1 MRTLALIILLIFCQ
15 AQFALSQGTW
25 EMRVCASP
33 HSMPAS
39 SKEEPG
45 YDNLI
50 AEILASELDATLTFE
65 WTLFDDESI
74 RRTLL
79 AGECDVAIGVAEGA
93 AGLLS
98 TVPYLRTPY
107 VFVWRS
113 DAGVDVETL
122 DDDVLETLR
131 IGTYQTGIPSIALG
145 NRGLQ
150 RNLIEYPPVASRG
163 GPDRHGPILDAV
175 VRGEVDLGVVYGPA
189 AALWGARYPR
199 LLVYRPVLPE
209 FDVGASLLQYFRTWT
224 IGVRPH
230 DEALRDRLNV
240 ALASRWDEIQA
251 AITAFGVP
259 QLHLT
264 RPTSVGEKDHPSR
277 IRVGVIAPS
286 ESGGQVPLSI
296 IGEGARLGASLA
308 ENELA
313 RGPVQPGTI
322 EVLFASAPT
331 DEAAVR
337 AAGRLVSTE
346 AVDALVGGFGFD
358 QAVALAQ
365 IVERQQVLLFNTS
378 AIADE
383 LRGSVCSPFVFHVQ
397 ASASMYID
405 ATVQWF
411 SRAGHVRWFVVHE
424 DTAEGIRLL
433 ERTRQSLERSAVD
446 AASRAASRVAAVVG
460 AAATE
465 PGQFLYLE
473 VIELAEAAGADVILL
488 LLRTGDQELFLSQ
501 YPSSSSAAVVGLPFP
516 LAQTREYLYRF
527 RDVSPSAGL
536 TPRPALWE
544 ASLVEGGAGDLNQV
558 FLARTGLALEG
569 TGWAT
574 YASIM
579 MLAAAAEAGAAGDS
593 NAIVD
598 YLTDPAT
605 TFDLGKGVMAFR
617 VSDRQ
622 LLQPLYMVEADGD
635 AAWART
641 GLRKVALARALGTV
655 LPPESAAL
663 AQAPSTDCSY

>member
-15 AQFALSQGTW
+15 AQVALSQGTW

-39 SKEEPG
+39 SDEEPG

-107 VFVWRS
+107 VFVWRR
-113 DAGVDVETL
+113 DAGLDVETL

-150 RNLIEYPPVASRG
+150 RNLIEYSPVASRG
-163 GPDRHGPILDAV
+163 GPDRHRPILDAV

-189 AALWGARYPR
+189 AALWAARTPG

-209 FDVGASLLQYFRTWT
+209 FDVGTALLHYFRTWT

-240 ALASRWDEIQA
+240 ALAARWDEIQA
-251 AITAFGVP
+251 AISNFGVP
-259 QLHLT
+259 QLDLN
-264 RPTSVGEKDHPSR
+264 RPTPVSKQDHLSR

-286 ESGGQVPLSI
+286 ESGGEVPLSI
-296 IGEGARLGASLA
+296 VGEAARLGASLA

-313 RGPVQPGTI
+313 RGSVQPGTI

-358 QAVALAQ
+358 QALALAQ
-365 IVERQQVLLFNTS
+365 IARRQQVLLFNTS

-383 LRGSVCSPFVFHVQ
+383 LRGSACTPFVFHVQ
-397 ASASMYID
+397 AGASMYID
-405 ATVQWF
+405 AAAKWF
-411 SRAGHVRWFVVHE
+411 SEAGHERWFVVHE
-424 DTAEGIRLL
+424 ETTEGNRLL
-433 ERTRQSLERSAVD
+433 ERTRQSLERAAMD
-446 AASRAASRVAAVVG
+446 AAGGAASRVAAVVG
-460 AAATE
+460 AAATQ

-473 VIELAEAAGADVILL
+473 SIELAEAAGADVILL
-488 LLRTGDQELFLSQ
+488 LLPTRAQELFLSQ
-501 YPSSSSAAVVGLPFP
+501 YPSSASAALVGLPFP

-527 RDVSPSAGL
+527 RDLSPNAGL

-544 ASLVEGGAGDLNQV
+544 ASLAEGGAGDLNQV

-569 TGWAT
+569 TGWGT

-579 MLAAAAEAGAAGDS
+579 ILAAAAEAGMGGDS
-593 NAIVD
+593 NEIVD

-605 TFDLGKGVMAFR
+605 TFDLGKGAMSFR
-617 VSDRQ
+617 TSDRQ
-622 LLQPLYMVEADGD
+622 LLQPLYIVAADGD

-641 GLRKVALARALGTV
+641 GPRKVAMARALGTV
-655 LPPESAAL
+655 LPPASAAL
-663 AQAPSTDCSY
+663 AEDPSTDCPY